1 MTKYTELWDVI
12 KSSIEK
18 INNKSGEYGK
28 DFMKIKFNSND
39 SLPLNK
45 TLKLHNMTI
54 IVKSVSEKDGKCYPQ
69 VILDE
74 CLYELQ
80 KCCNTIELI
89 FQKEL
94 PLIKQVHQKSVIF
107 AIIVILNML
116 VINFSFMF
124 VLVVMVY

>member
-1 MTKYTELWDVI
+1 
-12 KSSIEK
+12 
-18 INNKSGEYGK
+18 
-28 DFMKIKFNSND
+28 MKIKFNSND

-69 VILDE
+69 AFLDK

-80 KCCNTIELI
+80 KCSNTIELI